1 VIGAFAESNRGGL
14 PTRVSALTILATNA
28 SDRAASSDHLTRVL
42 TVTLGLVVLARFAT
56 LGLYP
61 LFDNTEARYAL
72 IGLIMHR
79 SGDWVTPFVEQGV
92 PFWGKPPLSF
102 WATAASYSI
111 FGVNEFAARFSPFV
125 FSLATA
131 ALVFV
136 IARTRGDRAFA
147 LLATTIF
154 TTCGLT
160 LYLAGGVMTDPALMF
175 TVAFVMVTFWKAIS
189 EGAKGW
195 GYAFFIA
202 VALTLLAKGPVGI
215 VISGLAIGAWVAW
228 NGKWQATW
236 RKLPWLSGTLLTLL
250 LAGPWYV
257 LAESHTPGF
266 LRYFIIGEHFDRF
279 LIKDWHGDKY
289 GAPRTHVFGMIWL
302 FLIAATAPWC
312 ITVIGYALAPV
323 TRRRLAEP
331 GWISREWLTYIVFW
345 LIATPVFFTAAHA
358 VLVPYVALCLP
369 AFALLAA
376 EVVRQIRLSPRF
388 IVLTAGIAPAMLVAA
403 AIFLVTAPTS
413 GRIST
418 QKYLVAAFKKEAP
431 TPDARLV
438 YYPSVPFSAEFYM
451 PGRSTHGRLP
461 EELEQL
467 AMTGNDL
474 FAMTELWFS
483 RLPVS
488 VQSRFDKITELNG
501 TLLLRPRS
509 KLVKEGL

>member
-1 VIGAFAESNRGGL
+1 M
-14 PTRVSALTILATNA
+14 TILASNA
-28 SDRAASSDHLTRVL
+28 SNRAASTDYLARVL
-42 TVTLGLVVLARFAT
+42 TITLGLVVLARFVT

-79 SGDWVTPFVEQGV
+79 SGDWVTPFVEPGV

-136 IARTRGDRAFA
+136 VARTRGDRAFA

-154 TTCGLT
+154 ATCALT

-175 TVAFVMVTFWKAIS
+175 TVTFVMVTFWKAIS
-189 EGAKGW
+189 EGSKGW
-195 GYAFFIA
+195 GYAFFVA
-202 VALTLLAKGPVGI
+202 VALTLLAKGPVGV
-215 VISGLAIGAWVAW
+215 VIAGLAVGAWVAW
-228 NGKWQATW
+228 NRKWLATW
-236 RKLPWLSGTLLTLL
+236 RNLPWLSGMLLTLL
-250 LAGPWYV
+250 LAAPWYV
-257 LAESHTPGF
+257 LAEWHTPGF

-279 LIKDWHGDKY
+279 LIKDWQGDKY
-289 GAPRTHVFGMIWL
+289 GAPRTHAFGMIWL
-302 FLIAATAPWC
+302 FLLAATVPWC
-312 ITVIGYALAPV
+312 VTVIGYALAPV
-323 TRRRLAEP
+323 TRRRLAQP

-358 VLVPYVALCLP
+358 VLVPYAALSLP
-369 AFALLAA
+369 AFALLTA
-376 EVVRQIRLSPRF
+376 EVARQIRLTPRI
-388 IVLTAGIAPAMLVAA
+388 IVCTAAIAPVALIAA
-403 AIFLVTAPTS
+403 ALFLLANPTS
-413 GRIST
+413 GRVST
-418 QKYLVAAFKKEAP
+418 QKFLVAAFQREAP
-431 TPDARLV
+431 TADTRLV
-438 YYPSVPFSAEFYM
+438 YYPAVPFSAEFYM

-467 AMTGNDL
+467 AATGSDF

-483 RLPVS
+483 RLPAS

-509 KLVKEGL
+509 KLVKEGLR